1 MNISDYDSSSIWVVY
16 GTRGVSCLIVEKG
29 EGFND
34 LMKAVQW
41 IGCLRVYS
49 VQSLETLYD
58 ANKVELSLQNTI
70 VG

>member
-1 MNISDYDSSSIWVVY
+1 MNISDNDSSSIWVVY
-16 GTRGVSCLIVEKG
+16 GARGVSCLVMEKG

-34 LMKAVQW
+34 LMRAVRW
-41 IGCLRVYS
+41 TGCLHVYS